1 MTWLLQCW
9 GIMAHDMK
17 PDGSEAKQP
26 GSLSWDMGI
35 DKGFGKK
42 TNCQPLEMTPVM
54 QEGRYSLK
62 DNLVVHPSK

>member
-1 MTWLLQCW
+1 
-9 GIMAHDMK
+9 MK